1 MIQLNI
7 LYKPKKHFFKMNID
21 ELKEYVYKCK
31 NIDQNNKKFI
41 KKCGKRRRKKTRRQN
56 KKKYRKKTRRQNK
69 KKI

>member
-31 NIDQNNKKFI
+31 YIDINKKLI
-41 KKCGKRRRKKTRRQN
+41 KKAGKKRKTRRRKKTRR
-56 KKKYRKKTRRQNK
+56 KKTRR

>member
-31 NIDQNNKKFI
+31 YIDDINKKLI
-41 KKCGKRRRKKTRRQN
+41 KKAGKKRKTRRRKKTRR
-56 KKKYRKKTRRQNK
+56 KKTRR

>member
-31 NIDQNNKKFI
+31 YNDDINKKLI
-41 KKCGKRRRKKTRRQN
+41 KKAGKKRKTRRRKKTRR
-56 KKKYRKKTRRQNK
+56 KKTRR

>member
-7 LYKPKKHFFKMNID
+7 LYKPKKHFFEMNID

-31 NIDQNNKKFI
+31 YIDDVNKKLI
-41 KKCGKRRRKKTRRQN
+41 KNTRRKKR
-56 KKKYRKKTRRQNK
+56 KTRRKKNTRR